1 MSSIH
6 NLIDTFT
13 LSQHL
18 HGSLAAIWAPGG
30 DEVAPPESCVLETLT
45 MNANLL
51 SSQIKKSI
59 FRHLK
64 KLRGT

>member
-1 MSSIH
+1 MSNIH
-6 NLIDTFT
+6 SLIDAFT

-18 HGSLAAIWAPGG
+18 HSGLDAICAPGG
-30 DEVAPPESCVLETLT
+30 DGVTPPEPCVLETLM
-45 MNANLL
+45 MNANLP